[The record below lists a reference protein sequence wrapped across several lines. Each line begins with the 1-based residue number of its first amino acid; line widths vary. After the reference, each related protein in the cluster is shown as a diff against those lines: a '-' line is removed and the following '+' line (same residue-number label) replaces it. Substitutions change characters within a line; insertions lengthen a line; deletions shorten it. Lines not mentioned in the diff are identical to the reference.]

1 MIWVAGVCL
10 LLGVLLIVV
19 TPLLGAGDS
28 PSFKKAL
35 QQQKSR
41 IADELAALGRM
52 RKAGEISEE
61 DFVTQQRILETEA
74 ISLLEAEKKSTE
86 QRPQETRDRRLAK
99 LLAAALALV
108 LTANAAAAVYLYKG
122 GWATLLHDGDTA
134 AVNPHPGGQGG
145 EAMGGQGEQPDASA
159 MVARLEERLKQNPND
174 AKGQAMLARSY
185 MVMNRFA
192 DAVPPYRKAVEL
204 EPENVEFRVGLG
216 LSLIRSREMTEAK
229 QVFGDVL
236 KKDAENGD
244 ALWFMGMLQAYAK
257 DWKSAEKTWA
267 KLVAI
272 TPDEEKDNVKG
283 QIARVT
289 EAIKKDH
296 AEHPA
301 E

>member
-19 TPLLGAGDS
+19 TPLLGSGDS

-35 QQQKSR
+35 QEQKAR

-61 DFVTQQRILETEA
+61 DFLTQQRILETEA
-74 ISLLEAEKKSTE
+74 MSLLEAEKKATE
-86 QRPQETRDRRLAK
+86 QRPVESRDRRLAK

-108 LTANAAAAVYLYKG
+108 LTANIAAAVYLYKG

-134 AVNPHPGGQGG
+134 AVNPHAGGQGG
-145 EAMGGQGEQPDASA
+145 AAMGGQEQPDASA

-192 DAVPPYRKAVEL
+192 DAVAPYRKAVEL
-204 EPENVEFRVGLG
+204 EPETVEFRIGLG
-216 LSLIRSREMTEAK
+216 MSLIRTRDMAEAK
-229 QVFGDVL
+229 KVFAEVL
-236 KKDAENGD
+236 KKDGENGE
-244 ALWFMGMLQAYAK
+244 ALWFMGMLQAYGK
-257 DWKSAEKTWA
+257 DWKSAEKTWG
-267 KLVAI
+267 KLVAV
-272 TPDEEKDNVKG
+272 TPDGEKEAVKG
-283 QIARVT
+283 QIANVT